1 MYKIMLVDDEV
12 LICEGLFET
21 IDFMELG
28 FSPVGIVS
36 DPFEA
41 LQLAEQ
47 KKPDLV
53 ITDINMPVMNGL
65 VLAEKIREIVPT
77 AQFVALTGYD
87 DYKLMRSAL
96 QLKMMDYILKPVT
109 AEGLVSLLKNIR
121 EKMDD
126 IRKQYM
132 DITSLR
138 KVLAANL
145 PMLQEMFLARLL
157 AEALEDKTV
166 LNTARQY
173 ELNLENKQLVL
184 AVIDVRKELL
194 QVEDLEI
201 SIISAQKIAKE
212 TLAQYIE
219 AAIFRFNGNLCVLLP
234 LQEDGDSAFWQAIRW
249 LNEMKKTI
257 EHYLGKMIMVGVG
270 APCYHFY
277 ELKNCV
283 RQALSAIHQRV
294 SEDEQSVL
302 LISDLEPGNRV
313 PTIMNKGLL
322 HAFSD
327 SLKLGDE
334 RAADRLLGELL
345 YGVDFSVTGIYGYQS
360 YLMEIL
366 LVLMR
371 IILDAGLNIN
381 LFGGNDGGVIGRLF
395 HKADPVQAEQLLTPL
410 CHTIINETVRMKKR
424 NAQQYAV
431 KAKEFLDQNFCDEGM
446 GIDAVAVYLHVS
458 SSYIAQLFKKEF
470 AVSMHQYMLGLR
482 MDKAMALLLNEESS
496 IADIAMQV
504 GISDANYF
512 SYTFKKRFGSSPSQ
526 VRRRKKKTDL

>member
-1 MYKIMLVDDEV
+1 MYKIMLVDDEA

-21 IDFMELG
+21 IDFMSLG

-47 KKPDLV
+47 TKPDLV

-65 VLAEKIREIVPT
+65 VLAEKIHEIVPT

-109 AEGLVSLLKNIR
+109 SESLVSLLKNIR

-126 IRKQYM
+126 IRKQYI

-157 AEALEDKTV
+157 AEALEDETV

-173 ELNLENKQLVL
+173 KLNLENRQLVL
-184 AVIDVRKELL
+184 AVIDVRKEPL
-194 QVEDLEI
+194 QVEDMEL

-212 TLAQYIE
+212 TLTQYIE
-219 AAIFRFNGNLCVLLP
+219 AVVFRFNSNLCVLLP

-257 EHYLGKMIMVGVG
+257 EHYLNKPIMVGVG
-270 APCYHFY
+270 TPCHHFY

-294 SEDEQSVL
+294 SGDEQSVL
-302 LISDLEPGNRV
+302 LISDLEPGNRM
-313 PTIMNKGLL
+313 PAMMNKRLL
-322 HAFSD
+322 HTFSD

-334 RAADRLLGELL
+334 RETGRILCELL
-345 YGVDFSVTGIYGYQS
+345 YGVDFSLTGIHGYQS

-371 IILDAGLNIN
+371 IILDSGLNID
-381 LFGGNDGGVIGRLF
+381 LFGGNNGGMVGQLF
-395 HKADPVQAEQLLTPL
+395 HRIDPVQAEQLLSPL
-410 CHTIINETVRMKKR
+410 CHTIINETVQIKKR
-424 NAQQYAV
+424 NAQQYAIQ
-431 KAKEFLDQNFCDEGM
+431 AKEFLDKNFCDEDM
-446 GIDAVAVYLHVS
+446 GIDAVAVHLHVS

-470 AVSMHQYMLGLR
+470 DISMHQYMLGLR
-482 MDKAMALLLNEESS
+482 MDKAMTLLLNEESS
-496 IADIAMQV
+496 IADIALQV

-526 VRRRKKKTDL
+526 VRRRRKKTAL